1 MLALTLL
8 MRESTEVPIASI
20 LDILKL
26 IYYVLEQL
34 MAKKKDGSLPSG
46 QVPTLT
52 IDGSKL
58 ISQSTAIIRFVGKYG
73 KGDLYPSDP
82 FQAAQVCLL

>member
-1 MLALTLL
+1 
-8 MRESTEVPIASI
+8 
-20 LDILKL
+20 
-26 IYYVLEQL
+26 

-82 FQAAQVCLL
+82 FQAAQVCLLCFEDAVLTICICTYII